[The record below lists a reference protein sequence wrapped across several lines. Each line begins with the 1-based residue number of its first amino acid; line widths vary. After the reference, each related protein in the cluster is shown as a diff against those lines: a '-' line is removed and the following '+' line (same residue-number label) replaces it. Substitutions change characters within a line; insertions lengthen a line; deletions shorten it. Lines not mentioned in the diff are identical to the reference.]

1 MLAIDDALRKAFQPD
16 AIDEET
22 RAYNA
27 QLAADRAPRVY
38 ELGAERTRELRH
50 EQWLAEGGPSP
61 LAQERTIPGP
71 GGEIGLRVFVP
82 GKVEGAYFH
91 IHGGGFAL
99 GEACTSDRRNE
110 AIAQACRLVVVSVDY
125 RLAPEHPY
133 PAGPDDCEAAALW
146 FVTNAHGE
154 FGSERLLIG
163 GESAGANLA
172 VTILLRLRDRHGF
185 RGFKA
190 ANLVFGVYDL
200 SGTPSGPIL
209 ADRALTLDDRSMIW
223 FGDQYV
229 PEVNRRREPDI
240 SPLWANLGGM
250 PPALFTVGTLDPLL
264 DDSLFMHARWLAAGN
279 SAELAVYPGGPH
291 GFTSHPTPIARQA
304 LDRVDQFLQSAC

>member
-1 MLAIDDALRKAFQPD
+1 MLATDAFSKLFQPD
-16 AIDEET
+16 AIDAET
-22 RAYNA
+22 SAYNA
-27 QLAADRAPRVY
+27 QLAANRATVPKIYDV
-38 ELGAERTRELRH
+38 GATRMRELRH
-50 EQWLAEGGPSP
+50 RQWLRDSGPSP
-61 LAQERTIPGP
+61 LAVDRMIPGP
-71 GGEIGLRVFVP
+71 DSEIRLRVIVP
-82 GKVEGAYFH
+82 EHVEGVYFH

-99 GEACTSDRRNE
+99 GEACASDQRNE
-110 AIAQACRLVVVSVDY
+110 EIAQRCKLAVVSVDY

-146 FVTNAHGE
+146 LVAHSQSE

-172 VTILLRLRDRHGF
+172 VATLLRLRDRHGF

-200 SGTPSGPIL
+200 SGTPSGPL
-209 ADRALTLDDRSMIW
+209 LGDSALTLNDRSMVW
-223 FGDQYV
+223 FSDEYV
-229 PEVNRRREPDI
+229 PDAARHREPDI
-240 SPLWANLGGM
+240 SPLWANLEGM
-250 PPALFTVGTLDPLL
+250 PPALFTVGSLDPLL

-304 LDRVDQFLQSAC
+304 LERVDRFLQVM